1 MTGDTEWLAL
11 SSQRGTKDDAEAAA
25 QTNPDGAICQ
35 SKEDSAYSGP
45 NYQAHP
51 RRDRSP

>member
-11 SSQRGTKDDAEAAA
+11 SSQRDTKDDAEAAA

-45 NYQAHP
+45 KYQAHP